1 MIIIIFIQ
9 TNIQYFRR
17 FSSIG
22 NHCFANKSHLSGG
35 TNQPPLKHFFNKS
48 I

>member
-22 NHCFANKSHLSGG
+22 NHCFANKSAHLRQDKSTGFE
-35 TNQPPLKHFFNKS
+35 TFFNKT

>member
-9 TNIQYFRR
+9 TNIQYFRC

-22 NHCFANKSHLSGG
+22 NHCFANKSA
-35 TNQPPLKHFFNKS
+35 PLRRDKPTGFETFFNKT

>member
-1 MIIIIFIQ
+1 MVIVIFIQ

-22 NHCFANKSHLSGG
+22 NHCFASKSA
-35 TNQPPLKHFFNKS
+35 PLRQKPKDFETFF
-48 I
+48 